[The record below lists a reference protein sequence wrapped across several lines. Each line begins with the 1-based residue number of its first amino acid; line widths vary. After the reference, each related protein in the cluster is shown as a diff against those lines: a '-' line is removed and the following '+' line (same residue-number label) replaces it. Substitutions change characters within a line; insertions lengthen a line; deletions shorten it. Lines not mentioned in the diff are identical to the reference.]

1 MLLVECEVIPPE
13 VGKNYGR
20 TVSCEQILADSDINF
35 CSDEYVLEREG
46 VWKSV
51 ENILLGSAGAHELN
65 TLTFN

>member
-20 TVSCEQILADSDINF
+20 RLSCEQILADSDINF
-35 CSDEYVLEREG
+35 CSDEYVLESEG

-51 ENILLGSAGAHELN
+51 ENILLGSAGVRELSM
-65 TLTFN
+65 LTVD

>member
-51 ENILLGSAGAHELN
+51 ENILLGSAGVHELN

>member
-13 VGKNYGR
+13 VGKNYAR

-35 CSDEYVLEREG
+35 CSNEYVLEREG

-51 ENILLGSAGAHELN
+51 ENI
-65 TLTFN
+65 

>member
-13 VGKNYGR
+13 GGKNYGR
-20 TVSCEQILADSDINF
+20 MMSCEQILADSDINF
-35 CSDEYVLEREG
+35 CSDEYVLESEG

-51 ENILLGSAGAHELN
+51 ENILLGSAGVHQLS